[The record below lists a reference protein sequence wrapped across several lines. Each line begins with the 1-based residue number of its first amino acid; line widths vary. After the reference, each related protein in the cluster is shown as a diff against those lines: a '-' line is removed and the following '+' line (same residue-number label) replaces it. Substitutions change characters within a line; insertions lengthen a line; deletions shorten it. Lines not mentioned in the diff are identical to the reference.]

1 MGICPYREVNMR
13 KVFVALTA
21 AFALVAFLSACG
33 IGLEPAK
40 SGSTEVSFTIN
51 TLPVVGSDGT
61 VRSNRA
67 IVPGGG
73 YLYVRMIGG
82 PSTDK
87 PFLGPYRVS
96 GTDRVR
102 VSITDIP
109 AGSYDA
115 MFVLLAA
122 TEVHTE
128 YVSIDD
134 KEILF
139 ADILSLP
146 DVDFIDVVDPDEE
159 EYVENEPDELDMFF
173 KGLASFGFV
182 ESPRVRA
189 NVTNTFRLS
198 MIPITPYW
206 IDLHHGEGYLY
217 IEEYPGSFRGF
228 VSISGLDALAVS
240 ESLGLG
246 VQMMLTITND
256 GPNVPVPP
264 GALTINRMIAYDGEG
279 KPLATMVSSPV
290 VLNRTKSAQYFAPLA
305 SGDEMYLY
313 LEISGGDPYIEI
325 DGGLDLGGSTTVV
338 NTSLNLVDYASNF
351 DEVHTVLFTTSKD
364 LANLDSSTVGYAS
377 TDYIDENYQL
387 NGFIRTTAPESVHLV
402 IIGEKFGVPVIYVT
416 EEVFWEEEIY
426 IEDGQAFPVY
436 QYAVVSSAQN
446 YLDSHIGKTMTLE
459 MKSGSTTVAQGMGEV
474 KEVYDVEIGNSL
486 TVAVIL
492 LVDVNGDPVVFDDYD
507 YEYVSD
513 STFSVT
519 VDTYSREHN
528 DNSFNSLEG
537 AFIRV
542 IFGGI

>member
-1 MGICPYREVNMR
+1 MR
-13 KVFVALTA
+13 KVIFALTA

-206 IDLHHGEGYLY
+206 IDLHEDEGAVSFDD
-217 IEEYPGSFRGF
+217 YPGTFKGF
-228 VSISGLDALAVS
+228 IAVSGLETLAVS
-240 ESLGLG
+240 AELGLD
-246 VQMMLTITND
+246 VQVVITLRNW
-256 GPNVPVPP
+256 
-264 GALTINRMIAYDGEG
+264 
-279 KPLATMVSSPV
+279 
-290 VLNRTKSAQYFAPLA
+290 
-305 SGDEMYLY
+305 
-313 LEISGGDPYIEI
+313 
-325 DGGLDLGGSTTVV
+325 LD
-338 NTSLNLVDYASNF
+338 
-351 DEVHTVLFTTSKD
+351 
-364 LANLDSSTVGYAS
+364 
-377 TDYIDENYQL
+377 
-387 NGFIRTTAPESVHLV
+387 
-402 IIGEKFGVPVIYVT
+402 
-416 EEVFWEEEIY
+416 
-426 IEDGQAFPVY
+426 
-436 QYAVVSSAQN
+436 
-446 YLDSHIGKTMTLE
+446 
-459 MKSGSTTVAQGMGEV
+459 
-474 KEVYDVEIGNSL
+474 
-486 TVAVIL
+486 
-492 LVDVNGDPVVFDDYD
+492 
-507 YEYVSD
+507 
-513 STFSVT
+513 
-519 VDTYSREHN
+519 
-528 DNSFNSLEG
+528 
-537 AFIRV
+537 
-542 IFGGI
+542 

>member
-33 IGLEPAK
+33 MGLEPAK
-40 SGSTEVSFTIN
+40 TGSTEVSFTIN

-246 VQMMLTITND
+246 VQMMLTITNG

-264 GALTINRMIAYDGEG
+264 GALTINRMITYDGEG

-313 LEISGGDPYIEI
+313 LDIAGGEPLIEI

-338 NTSLNLVDYASNF
+338 NTSLNLVDYASDF
-351 DEVHTVLFTTSKD
+351 DEVHTVLFTTSND
-364 LANLDSSTVGYAS
+364 LANLDTTIVGYAG
-377 TDYIDENYQL
+377 TEMVEEGQYTL
-387 NGFIRTTAPESVHLV
+387 TGFIKSPPPEQVHLV

-416 EEVFWEEEIY
+416 EAMSISESYY
-426 IEDGQAFPVY
+426 IETVFPVY
-436 QYAVVSSAQN
+436 QYAVVSSARD
-446 YLDSHIGKTMTLE
+446 YLDPHIGKTMTLE
-459 MKSGSTTVAQGMGEV
+459 MKSESTTVAQGMGEV

-507 YEYVSD
+507 YEYVST

-537 AFIRV
+537 AFIWV
-542 IFGGI
+542 IFDQS